1 MSNADGERGKQLS
14 FESELVKA
22 NEDAFDAMIVFTR
35 TIKIPQRLGCLF
47 LTKRTEIS
55 EEEGN
60 DSNSS
65 NRN

>member
-35 TIKIPQRLGCLF
+35 TIKIPQPINRESTTTRLPVL
-47 LTKRTEIS
+47 
-55 EEEGN
+55 N
-60 DSNSS
+60 Q
-65 NRN
+65 